1 MSTSAL
7 EDRPAQGSIG
17 PVVGHGDELHGRQFP
32 LFVTRRRQVHTELM
46 AFGMDEDAFL
56 PCQLYFTYSF
66 TYIGDEGCQM
76 LDCHIFPAAE
86 AAADETILD
95 DDFVFWKAQ
104 HKRRFPARIVNALI
118 RRIDEDTVIKRHDDG
133 TFRFQEGVFR
143 PRRLKVM
150 RHFIFRGRNDS
161 VGIAADQVFMG
172 QDIRTGRR
180 MDQRSPF
187 FQSVG
192 GTGQGRQ
199 FFIFDVDEFL
209 GLFQDFR
216 RFRSHQ
222 GDSIA

>member
-1 MSTSAL
+1 
-7 EDRPAQGSIG
+7 
-17 PVVGHGDELHGRQFP
+17 
-32 LFVTRRRQVHTELM
+32 
-46 AFGMDEDAFL
+46 
-56 PCQLYFTYSF
+56 
-66 TYIGDEGCQM
+66 
-76 LDCHIFPAAE
+76 
-86 AAADETILD
+86 
-95 DDFVFWKAQ
+95 
-104 HKRRFPARIVNALI
+104 
-118 RRIDEDTVIKRHDDG
+118 
-133 TFRFQEGVFR
+133 
-143 PRRLKVM
+143 M

>member
-1 MSTSAL
+1 MSTSPL

-32 LFVTRRRQVHTELM
+32 LFITRRRQVHTELM

-104 HKRRFPARIVNALI
+104 HKCRFPSRIVNALV
-118 RRIDEDTVIKRHDDG
+118 R
-133 TFRFQEGVFR
+133 
-143 PRRLKVM
+143 
-150 RHFIFRGRNDS
+150 
-161 VGIAADQVFMG
+161 
-172 QDIRTGRR
+172 
-180 MDQRSPF
+180 
-187 FQSVG
+187 
-192 GTGQGRQ
+192 
-199 FFIFDVDEFL
+199 
-209 GLFQDFR
+209 
-216 RFRSHQ
+216 
-222 GDSIA
+222 